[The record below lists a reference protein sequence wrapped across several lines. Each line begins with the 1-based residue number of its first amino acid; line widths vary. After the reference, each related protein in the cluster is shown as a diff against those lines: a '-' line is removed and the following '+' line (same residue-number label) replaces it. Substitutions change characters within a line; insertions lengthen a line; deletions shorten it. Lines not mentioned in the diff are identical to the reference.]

1 MNCTLK
7 RKPRPVFSNDNRTE
21 LECKLGVNRSASCLP
36 KYDAKLSRRIQTPK
50 ISPVRRDFLFR
61 DVIDVS
67 HIAENVVNVLFLV
80 ALFSSLWVALVL
92 LTETP
97 AVAL

>member
-7 RKPRPVFSNDNRTE
+7 RKPRPVFSNDNRTP
-21 LECKLGVNRSASCLP
+21 LECKLDVNRLASCLP
-36 KYDAKLSRRIQTPK
+36 KYVAKSRRNKTPTTY
-50 ISPVRRDFLFR
+50 PLRRGLLFP

-67 HIAENVVNVLFLV
+67 QIAENVVNVLFLV
-80 ALFSSLWVALVL
+80 AVFSSLWVALVL